1 MICFNGTVKN
11 TFGKRFIQH
20 PFLRRGNLKMQMMK
34 TTIKNIL
41 FGILVSAIFIP
52 TVSSQTYKP
61 EENNTNGEKNIIKG
75 EQVSPEML
83 TNLGIM
89 NTPNPKNAII
99 QGNSVYV
106 RQIGDFNTTRIVTN
120 TNASEINLLQ
130 NGDYNDTNLD
140 YTAKTA
146 VADLIQNGNNNRIR
160 DFANNPNGDISLDL
174 IQDGSYLNFE
184 REGVNELTKSLKFRQ
199 TEASPTIIVRSFY

>member
-1 MICFNGTVKN
+1 
-11 TFGKRFIQH
+11 
-20 PFLRRGNLKMQMMK
+20 MK
-34 TTIKNIL
+34 TTIKNLI
-41 FGILVSAIFIP
+41 FGILVSALFIP
-52 TVSSQTYKP
+52 TVSGQTYKP
-61 EENNTNGEKNIIKG
+61 EQNNTNGDENIIQG
-75 EQVSPEML
+75 EKVSPEML
-83 TNLGIM
+83 ANLGIM
-89 NTPNPKNAII
+89 TTPNPKNVLI

-106 RQIGDFNTTRIVTN
+106 RQIGDFNTTRIVTK

-140 YTAKTA
+140 YTANTA

-160 DFANNPNGDISLDL
+160 DFVNNPDADISLDL

>member
-1 MICFNGTVKN
+1 
-11 TFGKRFIQH
+11 
-20 PFLRRGNLKMQMMK
+20 MQMMK
-34 TTIKNIL
+34 TTIKNLI
-41 FGILVSAIFIP
+41 FGILVSALFIP
-52 TVSSQTYKP
+52 TVFGQTYKP
-61 EENNTNGEKNIIKG
+61 EENNANGDKNIIQG
-75 EQVSPEML
+75 EKVSPEML

-89 NTPNPKNAII
+89 PTANPKNALI

-106 RQIGDFNTTRIVTN
+106 RQIGDFNTARILTK

-130 NGDYNDTNLD
+130 NGNYNDTNLD
-140 YTAKTA
+140 YTANTA

-160 DFANNPNGDISLDL
+160 DFVNNPDADISLDL
-174 IQDGSYLNFE
+174 IQDGNYLNFE

>member
-1 MICFNGTVKN
+1 
-11 TFGKRFIQH
+11 
-20 PFLRRGNLKMQMMK
+20 MK
-34 TTIKNIL
+34 TTIKNLI
-41 FGILVSAIFIP
+41 FGILVSALFIP
-52 TVSSQTYKP
+52 TVSGQTYKP
-61 EENNTNGEKNIIKG
+61 EQNNTNGDENIIQG
-75 EQVSPEML
+75 EKVSPEML
-83 TNLGIM
+83 ANLGIM
-89 NTPNPKNAII
+89 TTPNPKNALI

-106 RQIGDFNTTRIVTN
+106 RQIGDFNTTRIVAN

-140 YTAKTA
+140 YTANTA

-160 DFANNPNGDISLDL
+160 DFVNNPDADISLDL

>member
-1 MICFNGTVKN
+1 M
-11 TFGKRFIQH
+11 
-20 PFLRRGNLKMQMMK
+20 
-34 TTIKNIL
+34 
-41 FGILVSAIFIP
+41 VSVLFIP
-52 TVSSQTYKP
+52 TIFGQTYKP
-61 EENNTNGEKNIIKG
+61 EEGNGNGDNNIIQN
-75 EQVSPEML
+75 ENVSPQML
-83 TNLGIM
+83 ANLGII
-89 NTPNPKNAII
+89 TAPNPKNSLI

-106 RQIGDFNTTRIVTN
+106 RQIGDFNTSRIVTN

-140 YTAKTA
+140 YTANTA

-160 DFANNPNGDISLDL
+160 DFANNPDADISLDL

>member
-1 MICFNGTVKN
+1 
-11 TFGKRFIQH
+11 
-20 PFLRRGNLKMQMMK
+20 MK
-34 TTIKNIL
+34 TTIKNLI
-41 FGILVSAIFIP
+41 FGILASAIFIP
-52 TVSSQTYKP
+52 TVSGQTYKQ
-61 EENNTNGEKNIIKG
+61 EENNANGDKNIIQG
-75 EQVSPEML
+75 EKVSPEML
-83 TNLGIM
+83 ANLGIM
-89 NTPNPKNAII
+89 TTPNPKNALI
-99 QGNSVYV
+99 QGNSVYL

-120 TNASEINLLQ
+120 TNSSEINLLQ

-140 YTAKTA
+140 YTANTA

-160 DFANNPNGDISLDL
+160 DFANNPDADISLDL